1 MAEIIRLD
9 WARENTLSKS
19 QKKETCHEF
28 GPKEKRGPQLG
39 RPCCGA
45 SQGKSV
51 HNLKRGDFGMERK
64 CECVQNGWTF
74 EESTLHSTTPNA
86 RVRLQNSSISIKR
99 HKKRIR
105 YGAVEREQ
113 HKRYA
118 QCRNMRYAQV
128 RWDDVQS
135 ADGRESS
142 HHLGCFVRSLNRS
155 LFFHLGS
162 PVQLRNPFWVTGTR
176 SRAARGQEEGAVGEN
191 RHEPFHTGRGKPRTP
206 RSEKRRYCEPKSQLG
221 FAANCNN
228 S

>member
-1 MAEIIRLD
+1 
-9 WARENTLSKS
+9 
-19 QKKETCHEF
+19 
-28 GPKEKRGPQLG
+28 
-39 RPCCGA
+39 
-45 SQGKSV
+45 
-51 HNLKRGDFGMERK
+51 MERK
-64 CECVQNGWTF
+64 CECVQNGWTY

-86 RVRLQNSSISIKR
+86 RARLQNSSIPIKL

-105 YGAVEREQ
+105 YGEVEREQ

-118 QCRNMRYAQV
+118 QCRNMRYVQV

-135 ADGRESS
+135 ADGRESF
-142 HHLGCFVRSLNRS
+142 HHLRCPCAIAE
-155 LFFHLGS
+155 
-162 PVQLRNPFWVTGTR
+162 PVILPPWLAFPASQLRNPLWVRRRR
-176 SRAARGQEEGAVGEN
+176 SRAASGQEEGAVGEN